1 MFDHLKS
8 LLVDAP
14 LLVYPDFTKNFVL
27 ETDASGSGLRV
38 VLVQKQENG
47 LVALIAFCK
56 QDITE
61 AQAGL
66 WSNITRSFRSGMGN

>member
-1 MFDHLKS
+1 MLIIAKLPTAFYD
-8 LLVDAP
+8 
-14 LLVYPDFTKNFVL
+14 N
-27 ETDASGSGLRV
+27 
-38 VLVQKQENG
+38 NIG
-47 LVALIAFCK
+47 LVGLIAFCK